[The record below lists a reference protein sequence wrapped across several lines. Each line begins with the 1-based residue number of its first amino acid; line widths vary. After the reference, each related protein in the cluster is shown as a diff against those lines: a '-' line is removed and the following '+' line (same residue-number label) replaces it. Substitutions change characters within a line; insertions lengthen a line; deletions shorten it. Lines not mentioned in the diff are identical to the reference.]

1 LLDRVEGEKLL
12 FTIQDGAIVWNET
25 TRKKLKA

>member
-25 TRKKLKA
+25 TRKK